1 MAVKRTSTRRL
12 RRYAVALL
20 VEISNAYSRDLL
32 QGIRDYARER
42 GEWTFHLTEQ
52 GRGGHAPWFESWR
65 GDGIIARIENPTIE
79 AAVRAKGVPAVNVS
93 GSELAPE
100 FPAVIAD
107 GASLSGLAAEHLL
120 ERGFRHFGY
129 CGDCRFAWAQDY
141 GRNFVAA
148 VTRAGYGCVVFDS
161 RPGDAADWR
170 GERRRLAAWIKSLP
184 KPAGVM
190 VCYDVRGQHVL
201 DVCRQLGVQVPD
213 EVAVIGQH
221 NDDLLCTFCD
231 PPLSSVAPNAR
242 RAGYEAAF
250 VLERMMRGERV
261 VAKTVRI
268 PALSVVTRQSTDVVA
283 VEDRQLAAAVR
294 FMRKHACTGIGVED
308 VLQAVPMSR
317 TAFERK
323 FRRQFG
329 RAPYEEIMRIRL
341 HHARQLLA
349 TTDLSVAEVAGR
361 AGFSSG
367 EYLYVAF
374 KKHSW
379 PSPKTFRVSQGTQR

>member
-1 MAVKRTSTRRL
+1 MAATRKRKHRQQRR
-12 RRYAVALL
+12 AVALL
-20 VEISNAYSRDLL
+20 IEISNAYSRDML
-32 QGIRDYARER
+32 QGIRDYVRER

-52 GRGGHAPWFESWR
+52 GRGGQAPWFANWQ
-65 GDGIIARIENPTIE
+65 GDGIIARIENRAIE
-79 AAVRAKGVPAVNVS
+79 AAVRAKGVPVVNVS
-93 GSELAPE
+93 GSELARE

-107 GASLSGLAAEHLL
+107 GASLSRLAAEHLL

-141 GRNFVAA
+141 GWHFVAA
-148 VTRAGYGCVVFDS
+148 LKSAGYGCHVFDS
-161 RPGDAADWR
+161 RPGDASDWK
-170 GERRRLAAWIKSLP
+170 GERRRLAAWIESLP

-221 NDDLLCTFCD
+221 NDDLLCAFCE

-242 RAGYEAAF
+242 RAGFEAAA
-250 VLERMMRGERV
+250 VLDRMMRGERV
-261 VAKTVRI
+261 KALTIKI
-268 PALSVVTRQSTDVVA
+268 DALSVVTRQSTDVVA

-294 FMRKHACTGIGVED
+294 FMREHACQGIGVGD
-308 VLQAVPMSR
+308 VLKAVPMSR

-323 FRRQFG
+323 FRAQFG

-341 HHARQLLA
+341 HHARQLLS
-349 TTDLSVAEVAGR
+349 TTSLSVAEVAER

-374 KKHSW
+374 KKQSW
-379 PSPKTFRVSQGTQR
+379 PSPKSFRAPHSARR